1 MMAAYRVHCIF
12 VFDEREEADGR
23 PSLGVV
29 SDLDLAAGSWKAIS
43 TSGRPASSPRSPV
56 VTVHADETLDR
67 AAQLMAEH
75 SSAHLVVVEPGTGIP
90 VGVLSTLDL
99 ARFAA
104 DWNGAGVGA
113 GKERDAMKVSDVM
126 TTDVLTVGSET
137 PLRDVAA
144 LLTERRISGLPVVDE
159 GRVVGVVSE
168 GDILAK
174 ERGPRSER
182 PGWFGVLFEDRA
194 TAELKLEA
202 RTAGT
207 AMTAPALTIAPDRT
221 VAEAAGVM
229 VDEGVNR
236 LPVVT
241 AAGELVGIVT
251 RADLVRAFVRTDTE
265 LADEIREHVLL
276 KTLWITPGNVN
287 VAVNE
292 GVVTLRGEV
301 ENRATAEM
309 LPDFVQR
316 VPGVVAVR
324 SDVTWE
330 DENGRR

>member
-1 MMAAYRVHCIF
+1 
-12 VFDEREEADGR
+12 
-23 PSLGVV
+23 
-29 SDLDLAAGSWKAIS
+29 
-43 TSGRPASSPRSPV
+43 
-56 VTVHADETLDR
+56 
-67 AAQLMAEH
+67 
-75 SSAHLVVVEPGTGIP
+75 
-90 VGVLSTLDL
+90 
-99 ARFAA
+99 
-104 DWNGAGVGA
+104 
-113 GKERDAMKVSDVM
+113 MKVSDVM
-126 TTDVLTVGSET
+126 TTAVVAVGSET

-144 LLTERRISGLPVVDE
+144 LLTERRISGLPVVDD

-174 ERGPRSER
+174 VRGPEER
-182 PGWFGVLFEDRA
+182 HGLLGFLLDDWA

-202 RTAGT
+202 RTVGA
-207 AMTAPALTIAPDRT
+207 AMTSPAVTIGPNRP
-221 VAEAAGVM
+221 VSEAAATM
-229 VDEGVNR
+229 MDEGVNR
-236 LPVVT
+236 LPVVDAEGT
-241 AAGELVGIVT
+241 LLGIVT

-276 KTLWITPGNVN
+276 KALWVTPGNVN
-287 VAVNE
+287 VSVND
-292 GVVTLRGEV
+292 GVVTLTGEV

>member
-1 MMAAYRVHCIF
+1 
-12 VFDEREEADGR
+12 
-23 PSLGVV
+23 
-29 SDLDLAAGSWKAIS
+29 
-43 TSGRPASSPRSPV
+43 
-56 VTVHADETLDR
+56 
-67 AAQLMAEH
+67 
-75 SSAHLVVVEPGTGIP
+75 
-90 VGVLSTLDL
+90 
-99 ARFAA
+99 
-104 DWNGAGVGA
+104 
-113 GKERDAMKVSDVM
+113 MKVSDVM
-126 TTDVLTVGSET
+126 TTAVVTVGSET

-174 ERGPRSER
+174 ERGRVAER
-182 PGWFGVLFEDRA
+182 RGLFGVLLDDRA

-207 AMTAPALTIAPDRT
+207 AMTSPALTIAPNRP
-221 VAEAAGVM
+221 VAEAAGTM

-236 LPVVT
+236 LPVVDAEGT
-241 AAGELVGIVT
+241 LLGIVT
-251 RADLVRAFVRTDTE
+251 RADLVRAFVRTDDE
-265 LADEIREHVLL
+265 LAEDIREGVLL
-276 KTLWITPGNVN
+276 KALWITPGNVN
-287 VAVNE
+287 VVVNE
-292 GVVTLRGEV
+292 GVVRLSGEV

>member
-1 MMAAYRVHCIF
+1 
-12 VFDEREEADGR
+12 
-23 PSLGVV
+23 
-29 SDLDLAAGSWKAIS
+29 
-43 TSGRPASSPRSPV
+43 
-56 VTVHADETLDR
+56 
-67 AAQLMAEH
+67 
-75 SSAHLVVVEPGTGIP
+75 
-90 VGVLSTLDL
+90 
-99 ARFAA
+99 
-104 DWNGAGVGA
+104 
-113 GKERDAMKVSDVM
+113 MKVLDVM

-137 PLRDVAA
+137 PLREVAA
-144 LLTERRISGLPVVDE
+144 LLARRRISGLPVVDG

-194 TAELKLEA
+194 AADLKLEA

-221 VAEAAGVM
+221 VAEAAGMM

-236 LPVVT
+236 LPVVG

-251 RADLVRAFVRTDTE
+251 RADLVRAFVRTDEE
-265 LADEIREHVLL
+265 LAEDIREGVLL
-276 KTLWITPGNVN
+276 KALWITPGNVN
-287 VAVNE
+287 VVVNE
-292 GVVTLRGEV
+292 GVVRLSGEV

-309 LPDFVQR
+309 LPDFVQQ

-330 DENGRR
+330 EGNGRR

>member
-1 MMAAYRVHCIF
+1 
-12 VFDEREEADGR
+12 
-23 PSLGVV
+23 
-29 SDLDLAAGSWKAIS
+29 
-43 TSGRPASSPRSPV
+43 
-56 VTVHADETLDR
+56 
-67 AAQLMAEH
+67 
-75 SSAHLVVVEPGTGIP
+75 
-90 VGVLSTLDL
+90 
-99 ARFAA
+99 
-104 DWNGAGVGA
+104 
-113 GKERDAMKVSDVM
+113 MKVSDVM
-126 TTDVLTVGSET
+126 TTAVVTVGSET

-144 LLTERRISGLPVVDE
+144 LLTERRISGLPVVDD

-174 ERGPRSER
+174 ERGRVAER
-182 PGWFGVLFEDRA
+182 RGLFGVLLDDRA

-207 AMTAPALTIAPDRT
+207 AMTSPALTIAPNRP
-221 VAEAAGVM
+221 VAEAAGTM

-236 LPVVT
+236 LPVVDAEGT
-241 AAGELVGIVT
+241 LLGIVT
-251 RADLVRAFVRTDTE
+251 RADLVRAFVRTDDE
-265 LADEIREHVLL
+265 LAEDIREGVLL
-276 KTLWITPGNVN
+276 KALWITPGNVN
-287 VAVNE
+287 VVVNE
-292 GVVTLRGEV
+292 GVVTLSGEV